1 MYNSYLIS
9 TYKRKYIR
17 MRIFIEL
24 PTWLGD
30 AIMATPAIENII
42 EHYPNADIT
51 LFGSFVSTEALK
63 MHPRVSQCMVDKSKT
78 AFSRLYWLYNSAH
91 TLGTFDIAIS
101 FRSSW
106 TSSFLLWNVSAK
118 KKVHYK
124 KNAFLGHQVEK
135 YIQFIAKS
143 LFLKIKS
150 LPLKL
155 YQTPFDFD
163 KPTLGINPGATYGS
177 AKRWYPEEFA
187 NVAAYFSNR
196 YDIVIFGG
204 SNEIDIAREVE
215 KKLQKNAITNV
226 TNLAGKTTIQELIQ
240 NIAGLSLFVT
250 NDSGPMHIAA
260 AYQIPTVAL
269 FGPTKYN
276 ETSPWKNQNAS
287 ILSHNLS
294 CAPCMKRE
302 CPIKTHECMRGIK
315 AEEVISLLERHLS
328 LGK

>member
-1 MYNSYLIS
+1 
-9 TYKRKYIR
+9 

-30 AIMATPAIENII
+30 AIMTTPAIENLI
-42 EHYPNADIT
+42 ERYPDAEMT

-63 MHPRVSQCMVDKSKT
+63 MHPKVSECIVDESKK
-78 AFSRLYWLYNSAH
+78 ARSRLYWLYQKAKQ
-91 TLGTFDIAIS
+91 LGSFDIAIS
-101 FRSSW
+101 FRSSL
-106 TSSFLLWNVSAK
+106 TSSFFLWCICAK

-124 KNAFLGHQVEK
+124 KNVFEGHQVEK

-143 LFLKIKS
+143 LHISAS
-150 LPLKL
+150 LRPLKL
-155 YQTPFDFD
+155 YQVPFHFD
-163 KPTLGINPGATYGS
+163 KPTLGINPGGTYGS

-187 NVAAYFSNR
+187 KVAAYFANC

-204 SNEIDIAREVE
+204 PSEIDIAREVE
-215 KKLQKNAITNV
+215 EKLQKNAITNV

-260 AYQIPTVAL
+260 AYKIPTVAL
-269 FGPTKYN
+269 FGPTKYD
-276 ETSPWKNQNAS
+276 ETSPWQNPNS
-287 ILSHNLS
+287 TILSHNLQ

-328 LGK
+328 LGR

>member
-1 MYNSYLIS
+1 
-9 TYKRKYIR
+9 

-30 AIMATPAIENII
+30 AIMATPAIENIL

-63 MHPRVSQCMVDKSKT
+63 MHPRVSRSIVDESKK
-78 AFSRLYWLYNSAH
+78 AFLRFYWLYQHAQQ
-91 TLGTFDIAIS
+91 LGSFDIAIS
-101 FRSSW
+101 FRSSL
-106 TSSFLLWNVSAK
+106 TSSFLLWSVSAK
-118 KKVHYK
+118 KKFCYT
-124 KNAFLGHQVEK
+124 KNVFKGHQVEK
-135 YIQFIAKS
+135 YTQFIAKS
-143 LFLKIKS
+143 LHVKTQP

-155 YQTPFDFD
+155 YQTPFHFD

-187 NVAAYFSNR
+187 KVAAYFANR

-204 SNEIDIAREVE
+204 PNEVDIAKEVE
-215 KKLQKNAITNV
+215 EKLKENAITNV

-250 NDSGPMHIAA
+250 NDSGPMHVAA

-276 ETSPWKNQNAS
+276 ETAPWQNANS
-287 ILSHNLS
+287 TILSHDLV

-328 LGK
+328 LDK